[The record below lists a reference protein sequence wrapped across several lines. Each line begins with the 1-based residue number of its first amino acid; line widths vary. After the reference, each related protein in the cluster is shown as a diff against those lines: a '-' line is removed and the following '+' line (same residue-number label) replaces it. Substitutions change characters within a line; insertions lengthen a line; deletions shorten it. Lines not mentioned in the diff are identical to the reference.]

1 MFNLNHSQ
9 NSLHSLPFHDLD
21 DREFHFPDGSC
32 HLQIDNL
39 KDLDLY
45 NLLPNPDKSDDADP
59 DHILINPQ
67 SDYYDISSLKK
78 VLSKSGAK
86 TFSFSFLHCNI
97 RSLSKIIGLLEDM
110 LYSSS
115 EQPDVLGVSETR
127 LNANTIFNTELINYN
142 IYQAD
147 SSTPAGGVALYVSK
161 ALTSFPRSD
170 ITLDMPLME
179 YVWVEIATPKNQN
192 PSWLALSTNI
202 QVRILMTLMGNLM
215 KQ

>member
-1 MFNLNHSQ
+1 MFNLNHPQ
-9 NSLHSLPFHDLD
+9 NSLQALPFHDLD
-21 DREFHFPDGSC
+21 DREFHILDGSC

-67 SDYYDISSLKK
+67 SDYYDISSLNK

-86 TFSFSFLHCNI
+86 SFSFLHCNI
-97 RSLSKIIGLLEDM
+97 RSLSKNIGLLEDM
-110 LYSSS
+110 LYSFS

-127 LNANTIFNTELINYN
+127 LNANTTFDTELINYN

-147 SSTPAGGVALYVSK
+147 SPTPAEGVALYVSK
-161 ALTSFPRSD
+161 ALTSFPR
-170 ITLDMPLME
+170 
-179 YVWVEIATPKNQN
+179 
-192 PSWLALSTNI
+192 
-202 QVRILMTLMGNLM
+202 
-215 KQ
+215 